1 MQFGIINGG
10 RVKALIYIVEDDND
24 VAGLIKFNLQASGF
38 VTACFV
44 RGDEAFRQAMS
55 NPPALFLLDV
65 MVPGMDGITL
75 CKRIRESEQL
85 KRIPVIFVS
94 AKMSEDEKLEGFDAG
109 ADDYVTKPFSPRELV
124 VRVEAVLRRYT
135 DLAGPVIRFDGIEID
150 TAAMIL
156 TVNGRQVPT
165 TALEFRLLEFL
176 VRSPGL
182 VFSRDRM
189 LEAVWGGSAS
199 ENRRSVDVYIRKL
212 REKIEPD
219 PENPQYL
226 LTARGS
232 GYMFVMPSFRV
243 A

>member
-1 MQFGIINGG
+1 M
-10 RVKALIYIVEDDND
+10 RALVYIVEDDKD
-24 VAGLIKFNLQASGF
+24 VAGLIQFNLETSGF
-38 VTACFV
+38 QTLNYV
-44 RGDEAFRQAMS
+44 RGDEALAHALA
-55 NPPALFLLDV
+55 NPPSLFLLDV
-65 MVPGMDGITL
+65 MLPGTDGLTL
-75 CKRIRESEQL
+75 CRQIKSLEQL

-94 AKMSEDEKLEGFDAG
+94 AKITEDEKLEGFDAG
-109 ADDYVTKPFSPRELV
+109 ADDYIAKPFSPRELV

-135 DLAGPVIRFDGIEID
+135 DLMGPVIRFDNIEID
-150 TAAMIL
+150 TAAMTL
-156 TVNGRQVPT
+156 RVRGEAVPT

-176 VRSPGL
+176 ARSPGL

-189 LEAVWGGSAS
+189 LEAVWGSSGT

-232 GYMFVMPSFRV
+232 GYMFVMPSFRI
-243 A
+243 AS

>member
-1 MQFGIINGG
+1 
-10 RVKALIYIVEDDND
+10 VKALIHIVEDDND
-24 VAGLIKFNLQASGF
+24 VAGLIKFNLEASGF
-38 VTACFV
+38 LTSCFV

-55 NPPALFLLDV
+55 NAPVLFLLDV
-65 MVPGMDGITL
+65 MLPGMDGITF
-75 CKRIRESEQL
+75 CKRVRESEQL

-94 AKMSEDEKLEGFDAG
+94 AKITEDEKLEGFDAG
-109 ADDYVTKPFSPRELV
+109 ADDYITKPFSPHELV
-124 VRVEAVLRRYT
+124 VRVEAVLRRYK
-135 DLAGPVIRFDGIEID
+135 DIPSPVIRFDAIEID

-156 TVNGRQVPT
+156 TVKGERVPT

-182 VFSRDRM
+182 VFSRDRI
-189 LEAVWGGSAS
+189 LQAVWSASGS

-232 GYMFVMPSFRV
+232 GYMFAMPTFRI
-243 A
+243 AS

>member
-1 MQFGIINGG
+1 MIGTMRG
-10 RVKALIYIVEDDND
+10 LIYIVEDDKD
-24 VAGLIKFNLQASGF
+24 VGGLIQFNLENSGF
-38 VTACFV
+38 RTLHFV
-44 RGDEAFRQAMS
+44 KGDEALASAFC
-55 NPPALFLLDV
+55 NPPELFLLDV
-65 MVPGMDGITL
+65 MLPGTDGLML
-75 CKRIRESEQL
+75 CRQIKSIEHLRRV
-85 KRIPVIFVS
+85 PVIFVS
-94 AKMSEDEKLEGFDAG
+94 AKITEDERLEGFEAG
-109 ADDYVTKPFSPRELV
+109 ADDYITKPFSPRELV

-135 DLAGPVIRFDGIEID
+135 DLVGPVIRFDDIEID
-150 TAAMIL
+150 TAAMML
-156 TVNGRQVPT
+156 RVRGEAVPT

-176 VRSPGL
+176 ARSPGL

-189 LEAVWGGSAS
+189 LEAVWGTTGT

>member
-1 MQFGIINGG
+1 M
-10 RVKALIYIVEDDND
+10 KALIYIVEDDND
-24 VAGLIKFNLQASGF
+24 VAGLIKFNLEASGF
-38 VTACFV
+38 LTACFV
-44 RGDEAFRQAMS
+44 RGDEAFVHAMS

-65 MVPGMDGITL
+65 MVPGMDGITF
-75 CKRIRESEQL
+75 CKRVRETETL

-94 AKMSEDEKLEGFDAG
+94 AKMTEDEKLEGFDAG
-109 ADDYVTKPFSPRELV
+109 ADDYITKPFSPRELV

-135 DLAGPVIRFDGIEID
+135 DLAGPVIRFDRIEID
-150 TAAMIL
+150 TAAMVL
-156 TVNGRQVPT
+156 SVGGDPVPT

-189 LEAVWGGSAS
+189 LEAVWGASGS